1 MLKEFFNKYRQ
12 GILYLFFGVVT
23 TAVNFLVYYPLYNF
37 FGLSA
42 TFSDT
47 IAWIV
52 SVLAAFFTN
61 KPFVF
66 QSKDWS
72 LKTVIPEFWKFV
84 LSRAGSGLLEILS
97 IFLLT
102 DVLLLNGNI
111 VKIIVSV
118 AVVIL
123 NYIFSRFL
131 VFKK

>member
-23 TAVNFLVYYPLYNF
+23 TAVNFLVYYPVYNF
-37 FGLSA
+37 CGLSA
-42 TFSDT
+42 TFSDI

>member
-1 MLKEFFNKYRQ
+1 MLKDIFNKYRQ

-37 FGLSA
+37 CGLSA
-42 TFSDT
+42 TVSDI

-84 LSRAGSGLLEILS
+84 LSRVGSGLLEIVS

-102 DVLLLNGNI
+102 DILLLNGNI
-111 VKIIVSV
+111 VKIVVSV